1 MPFTVLNLN
10 VAVLLNGHLVN
21 SNATMIWASIY
32 HLVLD
37 QHLVLLDTLA
47 IAGMQNDH
55 EEWFEYVPMD
65 VSRAVHGDIVVQI

>member
-37 QHLVLLDTLA
+37 GHLVLDTLA

-65 VSRAVHGDIVVQI
+65 VSRAVHGDFAAQV